1 MSRPM
6 AGDPSPKT
14 EAEGAIPKGRRESNR
29 VMRATCL
36 VCAFRRWAFLVLAGG
51 AVLAGCGDPQAPK
64 IENVRLAYQDPADG
78 SWVDLLDGDNA
89 PASPIRISGKI
100 TDNTAVVDPRVTLMG
115 KRRDAEDVAF
125 SCEPA
130 GDFYACDLPAIPAED
145 LTRGDRIFVQELDG
159 DTVLQEVQLWVSEF
173 DDVSTSESFRLL
185 KLSTSVEGPGDLVRS
200 LYREPSPSGRLRS
213 GDALRAGSQGSDL
226 LRLYVRAPD
235 GRAFSGLAGTWY
247 RKDLFKWNQRFSLD
261 VKPTDGTFSAI
272 LQLFDP
278 SEAGRP
284 LDLAPAYDFTISAY
298 DAPDQ
303 KKDVGRYAERTL
315 GLVFWPP
322 RGETEAPDGIRQD
335 LFPPNI
341 ELEGIE
347 EDTEAVSTEA
357 PTQVLSGSVLDN
369 AGEIRSLQI
378 RLSNR
383 PAGEAGDPGY
393 REKIL
398 FYDPGWLSLAGVF
411 AANLRFCSDWD
422 ENGVIDVLEEGKGV
436 PNYVQ
441 VVARDING
449 LERDFPSAFSYEF
462 VPPATD
468 AVAPGLDLS
477 EVDPKVDASGQG
489 SLPAGEILR
498 IRGVASDN
506 SGQPKVEW
514 YECPNC
520 PEPPTG
526 DWQILNENLCA
537 CSLKRTF
544 SGDPAGQFPD
554 RPWEWIEISSEA
566 LLAETVHVLRAAE
579 KVRSSG
585 KTAAALFSG
594 REVRHFDDEE
604 DPNRFVVL
612 PLETLGPLVNLIGPQ
627 PVPDGTVLTEED
639 PEIEGAFIADFGKIE
654 ATVSPHYSRLNQI
667 VARVFG
673 GRIQEEPGRCKQPSY
688 NGDAGKLE
696 WDLGRVSVREGDR
709 VCMGGVSLTGHAVL
723 YLWQFERVG
732 EGLRAV
738 WSISYR
744 IEDCP
749 QQVQEFP
756 CSAGFEVP

>member
-1 MSRPM
+1 M
-6 AGDPSPKT
+6 
-14 EAEGAIPKGRRESNR
+14 GR
-29 VMRATCL
+29 VK
-36 VCAFRRWAFLVLAGG
+36 VRRWAPVVFAGVLTLV
-51 AVLAGCGDPQAPK
+51 GCGDPQAPK
-64 IENVRLAYQDPADG
+64 IEDLRLAYQDPADG
-78 SWVDLLDGDNA
+78 SWVELQDGDNA
-89 PASPIRISGKI
+89 PASPIRITGKI
-100 TDNTAVVDPRVTLMG
+100 TDNTAVVDPRVTVMG
-115 KRRDAEDVAF
+115 KRRDADDVVFA
-125 SCEPA
+125 CVRT

-145 LTRGDRIFVQELDG
+145 LKRGDRIFLQEVDG
-159 DTVLQEVQLWVSEF
+159 ETVLQEVQIWVSDF
-173 DDVSTSESFRLL
+173 DDVSAAESLRLL
-185 KLSTSVEGPGDLVRS
+185 KLSASVEGPGDLLRS
-200 LYREPSPSGRLRS
+200 LYREPGQSGRLRS
-213 GDALRAGSQGSDL
+213 GDALRAGRQGSDQ

-235 GRAFSGLAGTWY
+235 GRDFAGLGGTWY
-247 RKDLFKWNQRFSLD
+247 RRDLFKWSQRFSLN
-261 VKPTDGTFSAI
+261 VKATDGTFTTT

-284 LDLAPAYDFTISAY
+284 LDLAPQYDFTISAY

-303 KKDVGRYAERTL
+303 KEDLGRYAERAL
-315 GLVFWPP
+315 RLVFWPP
-322 RGETEAPDGIRQD
+322 RGEDETPRGTRQD
-335 LFPPNI
+335 LFPPTV

-347 EDTEAVSTEA
+347 EETEPVSTDG

-378 RLSNR
+378 HLSNR

-393 REKIL
+393 REKVL
-398 FYDPGWLSLAGVF
+398 FYDPGWLSLDGVF

-436 PNYVQ
+436 LNYVW
-441 VVARDING
+441 VVTRDING
-449 LERDFPSAFSYEF
+449 LERVFPSAFCYEF

-468 AVAPGLDLS
+468 DVAPGLDLF
-477 EVDPKVDASGQG
+477 EIDPKVDASGRG
-489 SLPAGEILR
+489 SLPAGEVLR

-506 SGQPKVEW
+506 SGQPEVEW
-514 YECPNC
+514 WECSNC

-544 SGDPAGQFPD
+544 FGDPAGQFPD

-566 LLAETVHVLRAAE
+566 FSAETVLVLRAVE

-594 REVRHFDDEE
+594 REVRHLDDGD
-604 DPNRFVVL
+604 DPGRFVVL

-639 PEIEGAFIADFGKIE
+639 PEIEGAFLADFGKLE

-667 VARVFG
+667 VARVSG
-673 GRIQEEPGRCKQPSY
+673 ARIQEEPGRCKLPSY
-688 NGDAGKLE
+688 NGDTAMLE

-723 YLWQFERVG
+723 YLWQFERVR

-756 CSAGFEVP
+756 CAAGVEAP